1 MELKKAYF
9 VSGIDTDAG
18 KSFATGYIARLW
30 REAGDRVATMKL
42 VQTGCTGESEDI
54 ATHRRIMGVGTLP
67 EDLDGTTCPLRF
79 AYPASPDLAARMEGS
94 KVDLSAAD
102 RSLALLSERYDTVL
116 IEGAGGLMVPIDGFY
131 TMIDYAADR
140 RLPVIL
146 VTNPRLGSVNHTL
159 LSLQACRNRG
169 VEIAVLAYNA
179 WPETS
184 PEITADTR
192 QYLHDYLREYHPDC
206 EMLDIPYLPDEG
218 CHNIMT

>member
-1 MELKKAYF
+1 MKLKKAYF

-30 REAGDRVATMKL
+30 SAQGGKVATMKL
-42 VQTGCTGESEDI
+42 IQTGCTGESEDI
-54 ATHRRIMGVGTLP
+54 ATHRRIMGVGPLP
-67 EDLDGTTCPLRF
+67 EDPDGTTCPLRF
-79 AYPASPDLAARMEGS
+79 AYPASPDLAARMEGRR
-94 KVDLSAAD
+94 VDLAAAD
-102 RSLALLSERYDTVL
+102 RSFALLSENYNTVL

-140 RLPVIL
+140 SLPLIL

-159 LSLQACRNRG
+159 LSLEVCRTRG
-169 VEIAVLAYNA
+169 ITVDLLAYNA

-192 QYLHDYLREYHPDC
+192 QYLQSYLREYHPGC
-206 EMLDIPYLPDEG
+206 TIIDIPFLPDG
-218 CHNIMT
+218 NY